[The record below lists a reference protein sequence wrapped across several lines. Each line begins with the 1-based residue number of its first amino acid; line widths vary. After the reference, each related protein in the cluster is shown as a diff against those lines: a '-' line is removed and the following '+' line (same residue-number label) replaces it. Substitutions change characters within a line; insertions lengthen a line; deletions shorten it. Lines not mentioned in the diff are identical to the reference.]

1 MFHPKFHTHSN
12 TGHCFSAPTRK
23 YCQAWVYKAVSWLC
37 FPNSSWQSSQLT
49 PYSFF
54 PFLSHSLFLPNHSAC
69 GISVSRPGIEPR
81 PRQWKPGMV
90 TSRPPGNS
98 LSACFLSDAL
108 LLPARWAQPSSAV
121 GSAFLRSSSSEQ
133 SRPPLSAEPGQSL
146 CQRTVRISERSD
158 TIHFPNWPST
168 NTTQRRGGGRSLSP
182 IMKCNCLEK
191 KKKTPD
197 GEIEIHF

>member
-81 PRQWKPGMV
+81 PWQWKPGMV
-90 TSRPPGNS
+90 TSRWPGNS
-98 LSACFLSDAL
+98 LSACFLSDPL
-108 LLPARWAQPSSAV
+108 LLPARWAQPSSAAV
-121 GSAFLRSSSSEQ
+121 ARSS
-133 SRPPLSAEPGQSL
+133 PDL
-146 CQRTVRISERSD
+146 
-158 TIHFPNWPST
+158 
-168 NTTQRRGGGRSLSP
+168 LSP
-182 IMKCNCLEK
+182 QSQSSRSVSEPSESLNAVTKFISPTGPVQ
-191 KKKTPD
+191 TPSKEE
-197 GEIEIHF
+197 GEVDLFPL